1 MKKFKEKILIVD
13 DEEGMCK
20 LLKTILEEEG
30 YDITVNRSAIHG
42 IEMIKNED
50 FDLAIVDIKMPEMDG
65 IEFLKKGLEINPRLN
80 FIMISA
86 YGNIKNAVDSI
97 KIGAF
102 NYITKPFDKDEIK
115 VSVEKAL
122 EHGNL
127 INENIWMKRE
137 LDKFQNIGNAKF
149 TSRVMSDIFSFARK
163 IADSQLSVLIT
174 GESGTGKEVIAR
186 YIHDCSIRKEKPF
199 IPVQCSLLPVSL
211 LESELF
217 GFKKGAFTG
226 ANENRMGLFEQAN
239 NGTIFLDEIGD
250 TSLDTQGKLLRFLQ
264 EREIRRIGDTK
275 SIVLDVRLIFATNKN
290 IENLIKEKEFRDDLY
305 YRMKVLTIHMP
316 PLRERK
322 EDIPLLVQ
330 YFIEEENLRR
340 TDPVEIEN
348 NTLKQLIEYNWPGN
362 VRELKN
368 CIESAAAI
376 CESRIIRPSDIS
388 SIKTNRDKQHITN
401 TGFKESK
408 NLLIEDFEKNYLT
421 DMMHKYRGG
430 ISSAS
435 RAAQIDRKTFGQLL
449 KKYGIEPENFK

>member
-1 MKKFKEKILIVD
+1 MKKLKEKILIID

-20 LLKTILEEEG
+20 LLKTILMEEG

-42 IEMIKNED
+42 IELIKEED

-65 IEFLKKGLEINPRLN
+65 IDFLKRGLEIKPRLN

-115 VSVEKAL
+115 ISVLKAL
-122 EHGNL
+122 EHGHL
-127 INENIWMKRE
+127 INENIRMRRE
-137 LDKFQNIGNAKF
+137 LDQFQNIGNAKF
-149 TSRVMSDIFSFARK
+149 TSRVMSDIFAFARK
-163 IADSQLSVLIT
+163 IADSHLSVLIT
-174 GESGTGKEVIAR
+174 GESGTGKEVVAR
-186 YIHDCSIRKEKPF
+186 YIHDCSSRKGQPF
-199 IPVQCSLLPVSL
+199 IPVQCSLLPVTL

-275 SIVLDVRLIFATNKN
+275 SIVLDVRLLLATNKN
-290 IENLIKEKEFRDDLY
+290 LEELIKEKEFRDDLY

-322 EDIPLLVQ
+322 EDIPLLVRH
-330 YFIEEENLRR
+330 FLDEENLNRKE
-340 TDPVEIEN
+340 PVEIEN
-348 NTLKQLIEYNWPGN
+348 STLKQLIEYNWPGN

-376 CESRIIRPSDIS
+376 CEHGIIKSSDIL
-388 SIKTNRDKQHITN
+388 SIKTYQNKPIDSD

-408 NLLIEDFEKNYLT
+408 NLLIEEFEKNYLIE
-421 DMMHKYRGG
+421 MMKKHNGG
-430 ISSAS
+430 ISMAS
-435 RAAQIDRKTFGQLL
+435 RASKVDRKTFGQLL

>member
-1 MKKFKEKILIVD
+1 MKKFKEKILIID

-20 LLKTILEEEG
+20 LLKTILTEEG
-30 YDITVNRSAIHG
+30 YDITVNRSALHG
-42 IEMIKNED
+42 LELIKEED

-65 IEFLKKGLEINPRLN
+65 IDFLKKGLEMKPRLS

-86 YGNIKNAVDSI
+86 YGNINNAVESI

-115 VSVEKAL
+115 ISVLKAL
-122 EHGNL
+122 EHGHL
-127 INENIWMKRE
+127 INENIKMRRE
-137 LDKFQNIGNAKF
+137 LDQLQNTGNAKF
-149 TSRVMSDIFSFARK
+149 TSRVMSDIFAFARK
-163 IADSQLSVLIT
+163 IADSHLSVLIT
-174 GESGTGKEVIAR
+174 GESGTGKEVVAR
-186 YIHDCSIRKEKPF
+186 YIHDCSIRKDQPF
-199 IPVQCSLLPVSL
+199 IPVQCSLFPVTL

-239 NGTIFLDEIGD
+239 NGSIFLDEIGD
-250 TSLDTQGKLLRFLQ
+250 ISLDTQGKLLRFLQ

-290 IENLIKEKEFRDDLY
+290 LEELIKNKEFRDDLF

-316 PLRERK
+316 PLRDRK
-322 EDIPLLVQ
+322 EDIPHLVRH
-330 YFIEEENLRR
+330 FLEEENNKRKE
-340 TDPVEIEN
+340 PVEIEN
-348 NTLKQLIEYNWPGN
+348 STLKHLLEYNWPGN

-376 CESRIIRPSDIS
+376 CENGIIKSSDII
-388 SIKTNRDKQHITN
+388 SIKTTRVKPVDTEN
-401 TGFKESK
+401 GFKESK
-408 NLLIEDFEKNYLT
+408 NLVIEEFEKKYLT
-421 DMMHKYRGG
+421 DMMSKYRGG

-435 RAAQIDRKTFGQLL
+435 RASQIDRKTFGQLL